1 MVNQA
6 FSDFGPPRFA
16 GTSYH
21 LIKAAA
27 PGAFHPKITMLLGES
42 KARLMVGSANLTAL
56 GLGGNKEQVASITW
70 SSDAHE
76 NAKVFMSALAYLRRS
91 ITAADQWF
99 PVSLQR
105 LLQIGRASCRGRVCQ

>member
-1 MVNQA
+1 MRI
-6 FSDFGPPRFA
+6 SDWSSDVCSSDL

-70 SSDAHE
+70 SSDAPE
-76 NAKVFMSALAYLRRS
+76 NAKFFMSALAYLRRDRKS
-91 ITAADQWF
+91 T
-99 PVSLQR
+99 R
-105 LLQIGRASCRGRVCQ
+105 LNSSH

>member
-6 FSDFGPPRFA
+6 LPGFGTPRFA

-42 KARLMVGSANLTAL
+42 KARLLVGSANLTAL

-70 SSDAHE
+70 SSDAPE
-76 NAKVFMSALAYLRRS
+76 NAKFFMSE
-91 ITAADQWF
+91 
-99 PVSLQR
+99 
-105 LLQIGRASCRGRVCQ
+105 IGRASCRESVCQYV

>member
-42 KARLMVGSANLTAL
+42 KARLMVGSANLTDL

-70 SSDAHE
+70 SSDDPE
-76 NAKVFMSALAYLRRS
+76 NAKFLMAAARKRVVQGKSVAVSVELAGCVHIKKKKKR
-91 ITAADQWF
+91 
-99 PVSLQR
+99 LQNN
-105 LLQIGRASCRGRVCQ
+105 

>member
-27 PGAFHPKITMLLGES
+27 PGAFHPKITILLGES

-56 GLGGNKEQVASITW
+56 GLGGNTEQVARIPLPTAAP
-70 SSDAHE
+70 D
-76 NAKVFMSALAYLRRS
+76 NATFFMSAFDSLRRS
-91 ITAADQWF
+91 NLAHA
-99 PVSLQR
+99 SS
-105 LLQIGRASCRGRVCQ
+105 RA